1 MSLTGKTLAASYK
14 DILQVDNSNSGVT
27 TSLKN
32 VKDGEGTQSAL
43 NISDD
48 NVRIVPNNDDS
59 TFTLQ
64 VRTNSGAVVLA
75 VDTTNELVKASGNN
89 VNTQYAHFGIGNKA
103 TGGFEVN
110 THYAIPF
117 AQGAFGTTAA
127 AEMPIFGTS
136 TDPATSLT
144 TADADSDR
152 ASDIVPVMWYI
163 PDAISIDSI
172 TSIEGADAATGDTT
186 RMHLFSY
193 TFTSGSNPT
202 LSSGTL
208 LGHNSDV
215 TNAGSEQAY
224 LSSWTVDSAAVAA
237 GKVILAFFRSDSINS
252 DDSISITV
260 KYHLT

>member
-27 TSLKN
+27 TALKN
-32 VKDGEGTQSAL
+32 VKDGEGTASAL

-48 NVRIVPNNDDS
+48 NVRIAPNNDD
-59 TFTLQ
+59 TTTTLL
-64 VRTNSGAVVLA
+64 VRTNSGSVVFQ

-89 VNTQYAHFGIGNKA
+89 VNTQYAHFGQTNSAGA
-103 TGGFEVN
+103 FVDD
-110 THYAIPF
+110 THHAIPF
-117 AQGAFGTTAA
+117 GSNWSSSDILNPAA
-127 AEMPIFGTS
+127 FGTS
-136 TDPATSLT
+136 TDPATSFT
-144 TADADSDR
+144 TAEGNGTR
-152 ASDIVPVMWYI
+152 ASDLVPVLWRL

-172 TSIEGADAATGDTT
+172 TSIEGADTATGDTT

-193 TFTSGSNPT
+193 DFTSGST
-202 LSSGTL
+202 SALSNGTL

-237 GKVILAFFRSDSINS
+237 GKVILAFFKSDSISS
-252 DDSISITV
+252 DYSISITV

>member
-1 MSLTGKTLAASYK
+1 M
-14 DILQVDNSNSGVT
+14 
-27 TSLKN
+27 
-32 VKDGEGTQSAL
+32 
-43 NISDD
+43 
-48 NVRIVPNNDDS
+48 
-59 TFTLQ
+59 
-64 VRTNSGAVVLA
+64 
-75 VDTTNELVKASGNN
+75 KASGNN
-89 VNTQYAHFGIGNKA
+89 VNTQYAHFAVANKTA
-103 TGGFEVN
+103 SVFSAN
-110 THYAIPF
+110 THHAIPF
-117 AQGAFGTTAA
+117 AQGNFGGTAESA
-127 AEMPIFGTS
+127 MPTFGTS

-193 TFTSGSNPT
+193 DFTSGSTSALTN
-202 LSSGTL
+202 GTL

-252 DDSISITV
+252 DYSISITV